1 MNNDLYSQFEKNGF
15 SIRSLVSFDKELRAV
30 NMTPYDLLNKLTE
43 LQKGANISGIINE
56 FSTNILDNITKLSEA
71 LSDDEFYLKSDKEKL
86 EKLQNDITT
95 VRHKFAAIS
104 QYMTAEKEML
114 EYKQEMI
121 NAKKKAVL
129 LDRDTSL
136 TDEERTAKAL
146 EIKQEI
152 DRTIGS
158 YQSYLSIYFSKQREY
173 LNVVGSINVVDF
185 KNDVLKSINTIE
197 DDTKGLAI
205 TNDTRARVTD
215 IVSKMRENTVMFANS
230 NIRSQIDFEN
240 MCERYGLVY
249 NGKSLNVSQTK
260 SKTEVNNQT
269 EKKDND
275 KDLTNEEEKKE
286 EVKELSEEEQKALDD
301 TLKSKDV
308 NPDYTGPVK
317 EGEQLAVVPNLD
329 KEKEKPKDPTKDSS
343 YLGTVDP
350 DKQIAVVDSK
360 ELDNPEPEKT
370 TPNPNHPNETKEPK
384 IKVVARRAC
393 KWINEHK
400 KQILIA
406 VGIALLIVAVIVAL
420 QYLIPAITTM
430 LETSQ
435 VATLSSAMM
444 ENGALWHGAIASE
457 QAALHGANTALAS
470 AIQSMT
476 GSQALFNTTTGIWTI
491 GGTELG
497 KFTTAAIANAAS
509 ASSAATAISNGVMGL
524 GITGLGLTG
533 LGAIL
538 PKKSAAYKNILKSIK
553 DLKKNLTNMSHEE
566 VQKKVA
572 EIIAQINADANLT
585 DSEKQRLTGKSN
597 KLISKSE
604 KLVDN
609 DTLEASAYLDL
620 NDEIKALNANIANM
634 SEEEISE
641 AIRGLITKIRN
652 TNSLTKEEMEVLVK
666 KTRKVYANYRKLM
679 DERNMEQQ
687 VKDAQEQEEGRGR

>member
-15 SIRSLVSFDKELRAV
+15 SIRSLVSFDKKLRAV

-56 FSTNILDNITKLSEA
+56 FSTNILDNITKLSKA
-71 LSDDEFYLKSDKEKL
+71 LSDDEFYLKSDKEKI
-86 EKLQNDITT
+86 EKLQNDITE

-104 QYMTAEKEML
+104 QYMTAEKVML
-114 EYKQEMI
+114 EYKQEML

-158 YQSYLSIYFSKQREY
+158 YQSYLSIYFDKQREY

-249 NGKSLNVSQTK
+249 NGKSLNVSQTE
-260 SKTEVNNQT
+260 SKTEVNKQT

-286 EVKELSEEEQKALDD
+286 EVKELSEEKLKAEDD
-301 TLKSKDV
+301 TLKDKDV
-308 NPDYTGPVK
+308 NPV
-317 EGEQLAVVPNLD
+317 
-329 KEKEKPKDPTKDSS
+329 
-343 YLGTVDP
+343 
-350 DKQIAVVDSK
+350 AVVDSK
-360 ELDNPEPEKT
+360 ELDNPEPKKT
-370 TPNPNHPNETKEPK
+370 TPNPTHPNETKEPK
-384 IKVVARRAC
+384 IKVVAKRAC

-420 QYLIPAITTM
+420 QCLIPEITTM
-430 LETSQ
+430 LDTSDI
-435 VATLSSAMM
+435 ARESSVMV
-444 ENGALWHGAIASE
+444 ENGKLWHDASE
-457 QAALHGANTALAS
+457 QAALHGANIDDIAREQAALHVANMDRAS
-470 AIQSMT
+470 EIEELT
-476 GSQALFNTTTGIWTI
+476 GLKASFDTSSGVWKI
-491 GGTELG
+491 GGDELG
-497 KFTTAAIANAAS
+497 KFNTAAIANAAD
-509 ASSAATAISNGVMGL
+509 ASSAATAISNWVMGL

-553 DLKKNLTNMSHEE
+553 DLKKNLTNMSYEE
-566 VQKKVA
+566 VQQKVA

-597 KLISKSE
+597 RLINKSK
-604 KLVDN
+604 KLVDS

-666 KTRKVYANYRKLM
+666 KTKKVDANYRKPM

>member
-1 MNNDLYSQFEKNGF
+1 M
-15 SIRSLVSFDKELRAV
+15 
-30 NMTPYDLLNKLTE
+30 
-43 LQKGANISGIINE
+43 
-56 FSTNILDNITKLSEA
+56 
-71 LSDDEFYLKSDKEKL
+71 
-86 EKLQNDITT
+86 
-95 VRHKFAAIS
+95 
-104 QYMTAEKEML
+104 
-114 EYKQEMI
+114 
-121 NAKKKAVL
+121 
-129 LDRDTSL
+129 
-136 TDEERTAKAL
+136 
-146 EIKQEI
+146 
-152 DRTIGS
+152 
-158 YQSYLSIYFSKQREY
+158 
-173 LNVVGSINVVDF
+173 
-185 KNDVLKSINTIE
+185 
-197 DDTKGLAI
+197 
-205 TNDTRARVTD
+205 
-215 IVSKMRENTVMFANS
+215 
-230 NIRSQIDFEN
+230 
-240 MCERYGLVY
+240 
-249 NGKSLNVSQTK
+249 
-260 SKTEVNNQT
+260 
-269 EKKDND
+269 
-275 KDLTNEEEKKE
+275 
-286 EVKELSEEEQKALDD
+286 
-301 TLKSKDV
+301 
-308 NPDYTGPVK
+308 
-317 EGEQLAVVPNLD
+317 
-329 KEKEKPKDPTKDSS
+329 
-343 YLGTVDP
+343 DP

-384 IKVVARRAC
+384 IKVVAKRAC

-430 LETSQ
+430 LQTSQ

-470 AIQSMT
+470 TIQTLT
-476 GSQALFNTTTGIWTI
+476 GSQAIFDTATGIWTI
-491 GGTELG
+491 GGTELS
-497 KFTTAAIANAAS
+497 KFTAGAIANATTA
-509 ASSAATAISNGVMGL
+509 AGAATSLTNGVMGL
-524 GITGLGLTG
+524 GIAGLGLTG
-533 LGAIL
+533 IGALL
-538 PKKSAAYKNILKSIK
+538 PQKSTAYKNILKSIK
-553 DLKKNLTNMSHEE
+553 DLKKNLTNMSHGE
-566 VQKKVA
+566 VQQKVA
-572 EIIAQINADANLT
+572 EIIAQINANANLT

>member
-1 MNNDLYSQFEKNGF
+1 MNEDLYSQFEKNGF
-15 SIRSLVSFDKELRAV
+15 SIRSSVLFDKELRAV

-43 LQKGANISGIINE
+43 LQKNANISGIINE
-56 FSTNILDNITKLSEA
+56 FSTNILDNITKLSEV
-71 LSDDEFYLKSDKEKL
+71 LSNDEFYLKSDKEKI
-86 EKLQNDITT
+86 EKLKNDITE
-95 VRHKFAAIS
+95 VRHKFAVIS
-104 QYMTAEKEML
+104 QYMDAERLML
-114 EYKQEMI
+114 EFKQDML

-129 LDRDTSL
+129 LDRDKSL
-136 TDEERTAKAL
+136 TDSERTSKAL

-152 DRTIGS
+152 DGAINT
-158 YQSYLSIYFSKQREY
+158 YQSYLSVYYAKKREY
-173 LNVVGSINVVDF
+173 ANALGSINVVDF
-185 KNDVLKSINTIE
+185 KNDLLKSINTIE

-205 TNDTRARVTD
+205 TNDTKEHVTG
-215 IVSKMRENTVMFANS
+215 IINEMREKTVMFANS
-230 NIRSQIDFEN
+230 NIRSQIDFNN

-249 NGKSLNVSQTK
+249 NGKSLNVSQTET
-260 SKTEVNNQT
+260 KTEVNNHT
-269 EKKDND
+269 EKKDNAT
-275 KDLTNEEEKKE
+275 DLTNEEGKKE
-286 EVKELSEEEQKALDD
+286 ETKEFKEEEKKALDEEE
-301 TLKSKDV
+301 KAKDV

-317 EGEQLAVVPNLD
+317 EGEQLAVVPELD
-329 KEKEKPKDPTKDSS
+329 KKRSNPI
-343 YLGTVDP
+343 TVDP
-350 DKQIAVVDSK
+350 DKQIAVVDPK
-360 ELDNPEPEKT
+360 ELDNPEPKKT
-370 TPNPNHPNETKEPK
+370 TPNPTPSNETKEPK
-384 IKVVARRAC
+384 IKVVAKRAC

-430 LETSQ
+430 LQTSQ

-470 AIQSMT
+470 AIQSMN

-538 PKKSAAYKNILKSIK
+538 PKKSAPYKNILKSIK
-553 DLKKNLTNMSHEE
+553 DLKKNLANMSHEE
-566 VQKKVA
+566 VQQKVA
-572 EIIAQINADANLT
+572 EIVAQINADANLT

-597 KLISKSE
+597 KLINKSE
-604 KLVDN
+604 KLVDS
-609 DTLEASAYLDL
+609 DTLEASAYPDL

-641 AIRGLITKIRN
+641 AIGGLITKIRN

-666 KTRKVYANYRKLM
+666 KTRKVYGNYRKLM

-687 VKDAQEQEEGRGR
+687 AEEVQEQEEGRGR

>member
-1 MNNDLYSQFEKNGF
+1 MNDDLYSQFEKNGF
-15 SIRSLVSFDKELRAV
+15 SIRSSVLFDKELRAV

-56 FSTNILDNITKLSEA
+56 FSTNILDNLTKLSET
-71 LSDDEFYLKSDKEKL
+71 LNDDEFYLKSDKEKI
-86 EKLQNDITT
+86 EKLGNDITA
-95 VRHKFAAIS
+95 VRRKFQVIS
-104 QYMTAEKEML
+104 EYMKTENLML
-114 EYKQEMI
+114 EYKQDML
-121 NAKKKAVL
+121 NAKKKMVL

-136 TDEERTAKAL
+136 SSAEKTSKTL

-152 DRTIGS
+152 DGAIQS
-158 YQSYLSIYFSKQREY
+158 YQSYLGMYYDKQREY
-173 LNVVGSINVVDF
+173 LDAIGSINIVDF
-185 KNDVLKSINTIE
+185 KNDLLKSINTIE

-205 TNDTRARVTD
+205 ANDTREHVTS
-215 IVSKMRENTVMFANS
+215 IVGEMREKTVMFANS

-240 MCERYGLVY
+240 LCNRYGLVY
-249 NGKSLNVSQTK
+249 NGKSLNVNQTK
-260 SKTEVNNQT
+260 AKEEVKEQT
-269 EKKDND
+269 
-275 KDLTNEEEKKE
+275 EEKKE

-301 TLKSKDV
+301 ALKGKDV

-317 EGEQLAVVPNLD
+317 EGEQLAVVPELD
-329 KEKEKPKDPTKDSS
+329 KEKPKDPTKDSS
-343 YLGTVDP
+343 YPGTVDP
-350 DKQIAVVDSK
+350 DKQIAVVDPK
-360 ELDNPEPEKT
+360 KLDNPEPEKT
-370 TPNPNHPNETKEPK
+370 IPNPTHPEESKEPK
-384 IKVVARRAC
+384 IKVVAKRTC

-470 AIQSMT
+470 TIQTMT
-476 GSQALFNTTTGIWTI
+476 GSQAIFDTATGVWTI
-491 GGTELG
+491 GGAELG
-497 KFTTAAIANAAS
+497 KFTTAALANAAS
-509 ASSAATAISNGVMGL
+509 ATSAATTISNGVMGL

-553 DLKKNLTNMSHEE
+553 DLKKNLANMSHEE
-566 VQKKVA
+566 VQQKAA
-572 EIIAQINADANLT
+572 EIVAQINTDANLT

-597 KLISKSE
+597 KLINKSE
-604 KLVDN
+604 KLIDS
-609 DTLEASAYLDL
+609 DTLEASAYSDL

-641 AIRGLITKIRN
+641 VIRGLITKIRN
-652 TNSLTKEEMEVLVK
+652 TNSLTKEEMEVLIK
-666 KTRKVYANYRKLM
+666 KTRKVYGNYRKLM
-679 DERNMEQQ
+679 DEKNLEQQ
-687 VKDAQEQEEGRGR
+687 AEEVQEQEEGRGR